1 MKRFLSIVLLLVLA
15 PLSQNWASE
24 LTKDSGLSQST
35 SVDSVSKIN
44 NTLQLQDNLN
54 NKTHPL
60 QVHEAFPLSVIAID
74 DKTLVISWLIKEDYY
89 LYKDKMSFVADGA
102 KIETINFPEAKL
114 KQDEFFGQVRVYEK
128 PIEILVT
135 LSEIQNDVLTLNI
148 GYQGCWSGGVCYP
161 PQNDLIR
168 ISLSGVEAAQ
178 SQSTESINNEELKA
192 KALFQQGGL
201 ALFFGALLAGL
212 ALSWT
217 PCVYPM
223 IPILSGI
230 IIGQKQTPS
239 TIKAFL
245 MSLTF
250 VLSMSLAYGLIG
262 ATAGYF
268 GAGINLQAIMQ
279 TPWILAVFSLIFIF
293 LAFSMF
299 GFYDIQLPIKFQN
312 KLTQL
317 SNKQTGGEFVGVTI
331 MGFLS
336 ALIVGPCVTPFLAT
350 ALSYVIAGGSAIKGG
365 ISLFAMG
372 LGMGIP
378 ILIICGWGVNALP
391 KAGPWMNTIKNI
403 FGFLMIAVALYLLD
417 RILNPIASLVLWASL
432 LTIAPIKLGAFS
444 NLTKTNGLW
453 HLLVKAAGLIVLV
466 YGLLLWLLVIKGG
479 GDIQQ
484 HIESLIYGENIQ
496 SSESIQFQI
505 VESENQINLAISE
518 TENSNKL
525 LVIKFYA
532 DWCVSCNKL
541 ERIVFS
547 NSNVV
552 HALQS
557 TLALTA
563 DVTANNKDNQQIL
576 ARFNLVGPPA
586 ILFFKDGKEQRSHR
600 IIGEISATDFL
611 KHVNNL

>member
-15 PLSQNWASE
+15 SLSPNWASE
-24 LTKDSGLSQST
+24 LTTESELQST
-35 SVDSVSKIN
+35 SADSGSQIN
-44 NTLQLQDNLN
+44 NTLQLQDSLN
-54 NKTHPL
+54 NETHPL
-60 QVHEAFPLSVIAID
+60 QVHEAFPLSVVVID
-74 DKTLVISWLIKEDYY
+74 DQTLVISWLIKEDYY

-102 KIETINFPEAKL
+102 KIKNINFPEAKL

-135 LSEIQNDVLTLNI
+135 LSEIQNDLLTLNV

-161 PQNDLIR
+161 PENDLIR
-168 ISLSGVEAAQ
+168 VSLSGVETIQ
-178 SQSTESINNEELKA
+178 SQSVDSINTEELKA
-192 KALFQQGGL
+192 RELFQQGGL

-239 TIKAFL
+239 STKAFL

-268 GAGINLQAIMQ
+268 GAGINPQAIMQ
-279 TPWILAVFSLIFIF
+279 TPWILVVFSLIFIF

-317 SNKQTGGEFVGVTI
+317 SNKQAGGEFVGVSI

-372 LGMGIP
+372 LGMGVP
-378 ILIICGWGVNALP
+378 ILIVCGWGVNALP

-432 LTIAPIKLGAFS
+432 LTIAPIKLGALR
-444 NLTKTNGLW
+444 NLTKTNSLW
-453 HLLVKAAGLIVLV
+453 HLLVKATGLIILG
-466 YGLLLWLLVIKGG
+466 YSLLLWLLVVKGG

-484 HIESLIYGENIQ
+484 HMASLIYGENLKSPE
-496 SSESIQFQI
+496 SSQFQI
-505 VESENQINLAISE
+505 VESESQINLAISE

-525 LVIKFYA
+525 LVVKFYA

-552 HALQS
+552 QALQS

-563 DVTANNKDNQQIL
+563 DITANNKDNQQIL

-611 KHVNNL
+611 KHINNL

>member
-1 MKRFLSIVLLLVLA
+1 MKRFLSIALLVV
-15 PLSQNWASE
+15 LSTLTQSWASDPTEDSE
-24 LTKDSGLSQST
+24 LQSANANIE
-35 SVDSVSKIN
+35 SKIN
-44 NTLQLQDNLN
+44 NPLELQENLN
-54 NKTHPL
+54 TKIHPL
-60 QVHEAFPLSVIAID
+60 QVHEAFPLSVVAID
-74 DKTLVISWLIKEDYY
+74 AQTLVISWLVQEDYY
-89 LYKDKMSFVADGA
+89 LYKDKMSFIADGA
-102 KIETINFPEAKL
+102 KILNINFPEAKL
-114 KQDEFFGQVRVYEK
+114 KHDEFFGEVRVYEK
-128 PIEILVT
+128 PIEILIT
-135 LSEIQNDVLTLNI
+135 LSEIQNDLLTLNI
-148 GYQGCWSGGVCYP
+148 EYQGCWNGGVCYP
-161 PQNDLIR
+161 PENSLIR
-168 ISLSGVEAAQ
+168 VSLSGDDGTASDQPEDSVN
-178 SQSTESINNEELKA
+178 TEELKA
-192 KALFQQGGL
+192 RELFQQGGL
-201 ALFFGALLAGL
+201 TLFFGALLAGL

-239 TIKAFL
+239 SLRAFL
-245 MSLTF
+245 MSLAF

-279 TPWILAVFSLIFIF
+279 TPWILVVFSLIFIF
-293 LAFSMF
+293 FAFSMF
-299 GFYDIQLPIKFQN
+299 GFYDIQLPIKLQN
-312 KLTQL
+312 RLAQM
-317 SNKQTGGEFVGVTI
+317 SNKQTGGEFVGVSI

-378 ILIICGWGVNALP
+378 ILIVCGWGVNALP

-403 FGFLMIAVALYLLD
+403 FGFLMLAVSLYLLD
-417 RILNPIASLVLWASL
+417 RILNPTISLVLWASL
-432 LTIAPIKLGAFS
+432 MTVAPIRLGAFS
-444 NLTKTNGLW
+444 NFTKTTGLW
-453 HLLVKAAGLIVLV
+453 RLLVKTIGIIVLG

-484 HIESLIYGENIQ
+484 QMNSLIYGENFK
-496 SSESIQFQI
+496 SSESSQFQI
-505 VESENQINLAISE
+505 IKSENQISLAISE
-518 TENSNKL
+518 TENSDKL
-525 LVIKFYA
+525 LVVKFYA
-532 DWCVSCNKL
+532 DWCWSCNKL
-541 ERIVFS
+541 ERVVFS

-552 HALQS
+552 QTLQG

-563 DVTANNKDNQQIL
+563 DVTDNNKGNQKIL

-611 KHVNNL
+611 KHVNSL

>member
-15 PLSQNWASE
+15 SLSPNWASE
-24 LTKDSGLSQST
+24 LTTESELQST
-35 SVDSVSKIN
+35 SADSGSQIN
-44 NTLQLQDNLN
+44 NTLQLQDSLN
-54 NKTHPL
+54 NETHPL
-60 QVHEAFPLSVIAID
+60 QVHEAFPLSVVVID
-74 DKTLVISWLIKEDYY
+74 DQTLVISWLIKEDYY

-102 KIETINFPEAKL
+102 KIKNINFPEAKL

-135 LSEIQNDVLTLNI
+135 LSEIQNDLLTLNV

-161 PQNDLIR
+161 PENDLIR
-168 ISLSGVEAAQ
+168 VSLSGVETIQ
-178 SQSTESINNEELKA
+178 SQSVDSINTEELKA
-192 KALFQQGGL
+192 RELFQQGGL

-239 TIKAFL
+239 STKAFL

-279 TPWILAVFSLIFIF
+279 TPWILVVFSLIFIF

-299 GFYDIQLPIKFQN
+299 GFYDIQLPTKFQN

-317 SNKQTGGEFVGVTI
+317 SNKQAGGEFVGVSI

-372 LGMGIP
+372 LGMGVP
-378 ILIICGWGVNALP
+378 ILIVCGWGVNALP

-432 LTIAPIKLGAFS
+432 LTIAPIKLGALR
-444 NLTKTNGLW
+444 NLTKTNSLW
-453 HLLVKAAGLIVLV
+453 HLLVKATGLIILG
-466 YGLLLWLLVIKGG
+466 YSLLLWLLVVKGG

-484 HIESLIYGENIQ
+484 HMASLIYGENLKSPE
-496 SSESIQFQI
+496 SSQFQI
-505 VESENQINLAISE
+505 VESESQINLAISE

-552 HALQS
+552 QALQG

-563 DVTANNKDNQQIL
+563 DITANNKDNQQIL

-600 IIGEISATDFL
+600 VIGEISATDFL
-611 KHVNNL
+611 KHINNL

>member
-15 PLSQNWASE
+15 SLSPNWASE
-24 LTKDSGLSQST
+24 LTTESELQST
-35 SVDSVSKIN
+35 SADSGSQIN
-44 NTLQLQDNLN
+44 NILQLQDSLN
-54 NKTHPL
+54 NETHPL
-60 QVHEAFPLSVIAID
+60 QVHEAFPLSVVVID
-74 DKTLVISWLIKEDYY
+74 DQTLVISWLIKENYY

-102 KIETINFPEAKL
+102 KIENINFPEAKL

-135 LSEIQNDVLTLNI
+135 LSEIQNDVLPLNVE
-148 GYQGCWSGGVCYP
+148 YQGCWNGGVCYP

-168 ISLSGVEAAQ
+168 VSLSGTEAIQ
-178 SQSTESINNEELKA
+178 SQPAESINNEELKA
-192 KALFQQGGL
+192 KQLFQQGGL

-317 SNKQTGGEFVGVTI
+317 SNKQTGGEFVGVSI

-378 ILIICGWGVNALP
+378 ILIVCGWGVNALP

-403 FGFLMIAVALYLLD
+403 FGFLMMAVALYLLD

-453 HLLVKAAGLIVLV
+453 HLLVKAAGLIVLG

-484 HIESLIYGENIQ
+484 HIESLIYGENIK

-541 ERIVFS
+541 ERVVFS
-547 NSNVV
+547 NSNVIQT
-552 HALQS
+552 LQS

-563 DVTANNKDNQQIL
+563 DVTANNKGNQQIL

-611 KHVNNL
+611 EHINSL